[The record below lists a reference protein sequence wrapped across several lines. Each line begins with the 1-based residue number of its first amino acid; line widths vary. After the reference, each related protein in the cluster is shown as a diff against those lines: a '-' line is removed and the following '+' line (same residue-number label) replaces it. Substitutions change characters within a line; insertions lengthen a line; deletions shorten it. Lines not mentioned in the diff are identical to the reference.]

1 MGNAEVAES
10 DEVSVSVGDTVT
22 LRLPENATTGYVW
35 SVSDLGPGL
44 VLDEDR
50 IVPSRDGAPGAA
62 GDHLFQLR
70 ADRSGEWR
78 VDLRL
83 ARDWESDA
91 LEERQIRVRV
101 G

>member
-10 DEVSVSVGDTVT
+10 DDVSVSVGDTVT

-35 SVSDLGPGL
+35 SVSELGPGL

-62 GDHLFQLR
+62 GEHLFQLR

>member
-10 DEVSVSVGDTVT
+10 DDVSVSVGDTLT

-44 VLDEDR
+44 VLEEDR

-62 GDHLFQLR
+62 GEHLFQLR

>member
-10 DEVSVSVGDTVT
+10 DDVSVSVGDTVT

-62 GDHLFQLR
+62 GEHLFQLR

>member
-1 MGNAEVAES
+1 MGNAELADSGEM
-10 DEVSVSVGDTVT
+10 SVSVGDTVT

-35 SVSDLGPGL
+35 SVSNLGPGL
-44 VLDEDR
+44 VLEEDR

-62 GDHLFQLR
+62 REHLFQLR
-70 ADRSGEWR
+70 ADRSGEWP

-83 ARDWESDA
+83 ARDWESDE

>member
-44 VLDEDR
+44 VLEDDR

-62 GDHLFQLR
+62 GEHLFQLR
-70 ADRSGEWR
+70 ADKPGEWR